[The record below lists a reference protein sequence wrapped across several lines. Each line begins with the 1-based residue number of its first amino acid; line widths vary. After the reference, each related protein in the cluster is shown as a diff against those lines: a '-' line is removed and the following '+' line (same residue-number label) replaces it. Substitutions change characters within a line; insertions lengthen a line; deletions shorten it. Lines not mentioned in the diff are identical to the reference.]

1 MGLVPLPAQISWAGG
16 DAVNRVLLPGLR
28 CPSQMLSLH
37 IITQGTGPR
46 EREEISDKLRE
57 LADYRQEEKGKK
69 EGLSSKCRKKKLA
82 LPTNANEFL
91 SLLMKFLETK

>member
-1 MGLVPLPAQISWAGG
+1 M
-16 DAVNRVLLPGLR
+16 NRVLLPGLR
-28 CPSQMLSLH
+28 CPSQMLSLR

-91 SLLMKFLETK
+91 SLLMKFLEMK